1 MTMTQTTEGFSSEIA
16 AYGGFADA
24 IGGVATVV
32 LAIIGLS
39 GVYPNVLLGIATI
52 VFGAALLIQG
62 GTLLSEFARFTFPA
76 GVASASQEQ
85 VGGIGS
91 LSSVFLVGAGGVI
104 LGVLALIGI
113 HSAVLTAVA
122 VIAFGAA
129 LVFSSNTVMGLHQLK
144 ATTARGSGLL
154 TGSEIL
160 AGEVVS
166 GSAGIQVIAGV
177 AAIVLGIL
185 AAVGHFPTDLSLIA
199 LIELGATLILT
210 GTSLSFIVLSFMRP
224 VRLS

>member
-1 MTMTQTTEGFSSEIA
+1 MTMTHTTEGFSGEIA
-16 AYGGFADA
+16 TYGGFADA

-62 GTLLSEFARFTFPA
+62 GTLLSEFARLSFPA
-76 GVASASQEQ
+76 GMVTSSHDQL
-85 VGGIGS
+85 GGIGS
-91 LSSVFLVGAGGVI
+91 LSSVFLVGAGGII

-113 HSAVLTAVA
+113 HPVVLTAA
-122 VIAFGAA
+122 AIIAFGAA
-129 LVFSSNTVMGLHQLK
+129 LVMSSNTVMSLHQMK
-144 ATTARGSGLL
+144 ASTFRVSGMQ

-160 AGEVVS
+160 AGDVVS

-185 AAVGHFPTDLSLIA
+185 AEVGHMPADLSLIA
-199 LIELGATLILT
+199 LIELGATLILS
-210 GTSLSFIVLSFMRP
+210 GTSLSLIVLSFMHPTRM
-224 VRLS
+224 S